1 MILPSKLQSN
11 KSDQS
16 VSAGSSSLS
25 SAFTRVHYTVFQC
38 NKSQLFNTSFKKLS
52 LCSLPGSPASGAW
65 SVHDLGSWESVIMRR
80 VSMARPSPARLA
92 SRESGG
98 FKRQLPSITRH
109 HGAGSPPDNG
119 GVMTW
124 GAHYTLTSSL
134 QARLDI
140 FLTTAWQMTCC
151 IYRVIHI
158 NSPKILAPLSK
169 D

>member
-109 HGAGSPPDNG
+109 HQGRVTSRQWGCHDMGGSL
-119 GVMTW
+119 
-124 GAHYTLTSSL
+124 YTDIISL
-134 QARLDI
+134 GKTGHLPN
-140 FLTTAWQMTCC
+140 
-151 IYRVIHI
+151 
-158 NSPKILAPLSK
+158 NSMADDLLHLQGHSH
-169 D
+169 